1 MIRIKTKVFLAFFF
15 LSFIFIFFDHIQAV
29 SCLKSDNTCV
39 QLEDDAETDD
49 CDGVFYDDSEVCGSC
64 WINDQ
69 CDVEEYKQSQ
79 CLSQNGLWANTSDCD
94 GREAAALQGQT
105 DLTNVVP
112 SVNCYFPVSNNTQF
126 TSLNNFGSAQE
137 NGSSC
142 HSGVDIDLTSGN
154 QEIIAATTGVVYQ
167 VIGNYSTCSAA
178 SGLRVGGQA
187 SALVVE
193 DDGIFYLYGGLDP
206 NSFSLQSGDQISTG
220 QTLGTSKNCGQ
231 LHFEV
236 RSDADFSQFWY
247 PPAGKTVGSAANYCR
262 QNFSGTKPINLI
274 DPTDI
279 LTNFS
284 QNKCLVVANN
294 VDSTAGDHWDLS
306 NVYVKNNIFASW
318 QDLNRFIAQLIYDGN
333 QAYCAAPATILSGF
347 THSKYK
353 AMKLDLTNATIPLMR
368 NSNYQPFRR
377 NSAETYYGYIADT
390 QNKGITSEANLL
402 TETSWLGKT
411 LNAETR
417 CTMKVY
423 NQLYLSYEYQKCLN
437 VAIATCIKPPYL
449 IGSPDPYAPK
459 NDKEKKCL
467 SLAKERCM
475 KLHVYMDSDF
485 YTKKIW
491 MDLQEKKV
499 NLLPSFIS
507 NFKANRLRNDQQYLL
522 KGKNEIISV
531 TTYCQNL
538 LKSTAAN
545 DLIIKDGLEKF
556 PLFLP
561 TIYRTGYIVQAIKIC
576 PVRKTGDC
584 GDPVWDYNNC
594 EWSIVP
600 DRIRVYPFKFPDLA
614 TNKNYCDQDSPQY
627 PEKCIVYEDLPSF
640 DPITNY
646 SDPATLNAQ
655 FLQTFTEQEQ
665 DRTESVAA
673 RTQMVSL
680 AQNATYDSGDFVYC
694 YNCKQNLAQALIK
707 IINAT
712 NANNKF
718 NISYLGEN
726 ASNMD
731 CSGSINSGETS
742 AQITTSALHSL
753 KEEGPTAYEA
763 PIAGAAGS
771 FKESCCLK
779 RERVV
784 APDGTVSYPCVSTA
798 YAKAKVR
805 YWVVSPQGEQLK
817 MIEEQILG
825 TFYQAD
831 KAKSNSSTTNFS
843 QTITS
848 AASSTVTA
856 SSIDYSSRSLK
867 KVNYNGMNYWIYKPQ
882 TDVSGLPLIVFLHGA
897 GLGGTDSP
905 GLTKII
911 ADGVNYPAVI
921 IAPQASGNWKNS
933 VLTKVKSII
942 DKTVTENNLNVNKIS
957 VTGHSMGGRGVY
969 HLISAYPSFFSAGA
983 PISAINAQSDPM
995 TDLNYS
1001 ALAQIPFRSYV
1012 GRGESYAEKPR
1023 IDKINAV
1030 GGKATL
1036 TVLENANHT
1045 ETPAEIYPS
1054 NKTDLI
1060 QWLINQTNNSSSSTT
1075 PSTSTSTLSTS
1086 TQQTDEK
1093 GTYKAFIKNDKRQN
1107 KYLSLQNILTKDGN
1121 SPNLNIL
1128 GAGPIT
1134 NIFIVQ
1140 QSLYT
1145 KNSGLYQTL
1154 AKYKDINAYLTD
1166 IFNTGSGSIYTACG
1180 NITPVSDPYHDTYLK
1195 SFLPPAYYKI
1205 MMTPVEQLNDS
1216 MLEAACPSVSGR
1228 VYSSKARAGKMV
1240 RYYDEQPLWS
1250 SKTKTP
1256 TYGNNSQLS
1265 RKKIEDCIYT
1275 IFNDPKLVIN
1285 MMDCESF
1292 TIANNVGFGSNSK
1305 GCYAAGLLQIK
1316 PFEETHMANYSE
1328 CSSYNNYPSL
1338 SSLTCKAQASIARLN
1353 LPLYNLAIA
1362 KAVATKDGTRNEK
1375 FNTWACYWHV
1385 INGTSGTII

>member
-1 MIRIKTKVFLAFFF
+1 MIRIKTKVFLTFIF

-64 WINDQ
+64 WINNQ

-79 CLSQNGLWANTSDCD
+79 CVSQNGLWANTSDCD

-105 DLTNVVP
+105 DLTNV
-112 SVNCYFPVSNNTQF
+112 SSSTNCYFPVSNNTQF
-126 TSLNNFGSAQE
+126 SSLNNFGSAQADG
-137 NGSSC
+137 NSC
-142 HSGVDIDLTSGN
+142 HPGIDINLTGGN
-154 QEIIAATTGVVYQ
+154 QEIIAATAGVVYQ
-167 VIGNYSTCSAA
+167 VIGNYSTCSAVG
-178 SGLRVGGQA
+178 GLSTGGQA
-187 SALVVE
+187 SALIIE

-206 NSFSLQSGDQISTG
+206 SSFSVQSGDSILTG
-220 QTLGTSKNCGQ
+220 QSLGTSRNCGQ

-247 PPAGKTVGSAANYCR
+247 PPSGKTVGAAANFCR

-318 QDLNRFIAQLIYDGN
+318 QYDLNKFIAHLIYDGN

-411 LNAETR
+411 LNAQTR

-437 VAIATCIKPPYL
+437 VAIAACIKPPYL
-449 IGSPDPYAPK
+449 TTGPDPYAPK
-459 NDKEKKCL
+459 NNKEKKCL

-475 KLHVYMDSDF
+475 KLHVFMDSDF

-491 MDLQEKKV
+491 TDLQEKKAA
-499 NLLPSFIS
+499 LLPSLTP
-507 NFKANRLRNDQQYLL
+507 NLQANRLRNDQSYV
-522 KGKNEIISV
+522 KTGNIEPISV
-531 TTYCQNL
+531 ATYCQNL

-614 TNKNYCDQDSPQY
+614 TNKNYCDQDDPQY
-627 PEKCIVYEDLPSF
+627 PDKCNIYKDLPSF

-646 SDPATLNAQ
+646 NDPATLNAQ
-655 FLQTFTEQEQ
+655 FLQTFTEQEK
-665 DRTESVAA
+665 DRTESIAD
-673 RTQMVSL
+673 RTRMIAL
-680 AQNATYDSGDFVYC
+680 AQSATYDSEDFIYC
-694 YNCKQNLAQALIK
+694 HNCKKPLAQALIK

-712 NANNKF
+712 NGNNKF

-726 ASNMD
+726 ASSMD
-731 CSGSINSGETS
+731 CSGGINSGETS
-742 AQITTSALHSL
+742 AQITTPAVHSL
-753 KEEGPTAYEA
+753 KKEGITAYEK
-763 PIAGAAGS
+763 PIAGGAGS
-771 FKESCCLK
+771 FKESCCLE
-779 RERVV
+779 RETIIGE
-784 APDGTVSYPCVSTA
+784 DGIPYEVCVSTA

-805 YWVVSPQGEQLK
+805 YWIVSPQGEQLK

-831 KAKSNSSTTNFS
+831 KSEDDDSPDQDQAEDSSGE
-843 QTITS
+843 IT
-848 AASSTVTA
+848 
-856 SSIDYSSRSLK
+856 DYSQRSFTK
-867 KVNYNGMNYWIYKPQ
+867 STYDGIKYWIYKPR

-897 GLGGTDSP
+897 GLGGTSSP
-905 GLTKII
+905 GLTRILAKG
-911 ADGVNYPAVI
+911 ANYPAVI
-921 IAPQASGNWKNS
+921 ISPQAPGTWKS
-933 VLTKVKSII
+933 KKTLKKVKGLI
-942 DKTVTENNLNVNKIS
+942 DQTVSQNNLNTSKIS

-969 HLISAYPSFFSAGA
+969 HLISAYPGVFSAGA
-983 PISAINAQSDPM
+983 PISAINAASDPM
-995 TDLNYS
+995 KDLNYS
-1001 ALAQIPFRSYV
+1001 TLARLPIRSYV
-1012 GRGESYAEKPR
+1012 GKREAYAERPR
-1023 IDKINAV
+1023 VNRINKA
-1030 GGKATL
+1030 GGNATL
-1036 TVLENANHT
+1036 TILATVGHMD
-1045 ETPAEIYPS
+1045 TPDAIYPS
-1054 NKTDLI
+1054 DKTDLI
-1060 QWLINQTNNSSSSTT
+1060 QWLIDQTNNSPALVEDT
-1075 PSTSTSTLSTS
+1075 TLSQS
-1086 TQQTDEK
+1086 SILTQQTVEK

-1107 KYLSLQNILTKDGN
+1107 KYLSLQNISTKDGSN
-1121 SPNLNIL
+1121 PNLNIF

-1154 AKYKDINAYLTD
+1154 AKYKDINDYFTD
-1166 IFNTGSGSIYTACG
+1166 IFGSSSLRSNCSLSNYQVRTRSCGSDSVIPPRAYAGGYTIGANGVKYANELISMKDYVMGVIPPEVRSYC
-1180 NITPVSDPYHDTYLK
+1180 SDPKLYQAMKFFMIMAK
-1195 SFLPPAYYKI
+1195 SYAI
-1205 MMTPVEQLNDS
+1205 R
-1216 MLEAACPSVSGR
+1216 SGAER
-1228 VYSSKARAGKMV
+1228 YGGVVGNVINFPNSSSCFQQYRPLDYWTGQPNEDGTWQSKLTKEELDRLSRA
-1240 RYYDEQPLWS
+1240 YDETENLYLYKLSGDELSGPGYNNLNQEALVEIVTRNPNISLEEIFS
-1250 SKTKTP
+1250 IMKTKFDVS
-1256 TYGNNSQLS
+1256 YGNSQL
-1265 RKKIEDCIYT
+1265 KICHD
-1275 IFNDPKLVIN
+1275 
-1285 MMDCESF
+1285 
-1292 TIANNVGFGSNSK
+1292 
-1305 GCYAAGLLQIK
+1305 
-1316 PFEETHMANYSE
+1316 
-1328 CSSYNNYPSL
+1328 
-1338 SSLTCKAQASIARLN
+1338 LN
-1353 LPLYNLAIA
+1353 
-1362 KAVATKDGTRNEK
+1362 
-1375 FNTWACYWHV
+1375 
-1385 INGTSGTII
+1385 